1 MGVDR
6 ARVGYR
12 SDRYPGL
19 GHLPGDCPVTW
30 LLILATAVTFLLTFV
45 GAGGWAAGL
54 AFYTR
59 AWPAAPWSA
68 VTYPLLG
75 SRHPLWLLIG
85 AYMMWLFGG
94 SLERGWGRRDYVLF
108 MALAAAVPAL
118 ALWAGDAVT
127 GRATALA
134 GQWLLL
140 AAVVVAWATLNPH
153 ERLLVYFVLPI
164 QARWL
169 GIVAA
174 GLVVFSFHFPLGVF
188 AVTGCALAW
197 WYASGGRLRLA
208 GLGPVRQPPRGIRRV
223 RSGITLNPL
232 AWYRR
237 WRMKREFMRLMR
249 GTGPGD
255 PRGPH

>member
-1 MGVDR
+1 LRFFGALV
-6 ARVGYR
+6 
-12 SDRYPGL
+12 SNRYPSL
-19 GHLPGDCPVTW
+19 GRLPGNCPVTW
-30 LLILATAVTFLLTFV
+30 LLILAGALTFLLTFV
-45 GAGGWAAGL
+45 GAGAWAAGL
-54 AFYTR
+54 AFNTR
-59 AWPAAPWSA
+59 AWPGAPWSV

-75 SRHPLWLLIG
+75 GGHPLWLLIG

-94 SLERGWGRRDYVLF
+94 SLERAWGRRDYVLF
-108 MALAAAVPAL
+108 LALAAAVPAL

-134 GQWLLL
+134 GQWLPL
-140 AAVVVAWATLNPH
+140 AAVVVAWATINPY
-153 ERLLVYFVLPI
+153 ERLLAYFVLPV
-164 QARWL
+164 QARWM

-174 GLVVFSFHFPLGVF
+174 GLVLFSFPFPLGVL

-208 GLGPVRQPPRGIRRV
+208 GLGPGRQAPRRIRRA
-223 RSGITLNPL
+223 RSGTTFNPL

-249 GTGPGD
+249 RIGPDD